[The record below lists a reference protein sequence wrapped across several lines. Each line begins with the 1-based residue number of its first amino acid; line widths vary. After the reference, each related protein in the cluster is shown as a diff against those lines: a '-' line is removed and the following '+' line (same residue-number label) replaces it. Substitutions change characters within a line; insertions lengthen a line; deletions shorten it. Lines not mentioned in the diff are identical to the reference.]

1 MQVISSI
8 DEIRKIRKS
17 MPEPVGFVPTM
28 GYLHPGH
35 LMLVKK
41 ARQEC
46 ASVVTS
52 IFVNPTQFGPQEDL
66 AKYPRDLERDFSS
79 LENEGV
85 DVVWTPDKNMMYPEG
100 YDTWVNVDSIS
111 RSLEGEIRPGHF
123 RGVTTVVTKLFHVV
137 QPDKAYFGQKDAQQA
152 WIIKKMVKDLNFNI
166 DIHIEPTIR
175 EADGLAM
182 SSRNV
187 YLNTKERSAAPQIY
201 KGMRK
206 ALRLFKSNEDNADR
220 LIQVVANHLAQTPL
234 FTVQYIQ
241 IVHPESF
248 EPVITAFEG
257 CLLLV
262 AAKLGNT
269 RLIDN
274 IILTKKYH

>member
-1 MQVISSI
+1 MQKISSI
-8 DEIRKIRKS
+8 DEIRSIRKA

-28 GYLHPGH
+28 GYLHEGH

-41 ARQEC
+41 AQQEC
-46 ASVVTS
+46 ASVFTS
-52 IFVNPTQFGPQEDL
+52 IFVNPTQFSPQEDL
-66 AKYPRDLERDFSS
+66 AKYPRDLERDFAA
-79 LENEGV
+79 LEHKGV
-85 DVVWTPDKNMMYPEG
+85 DVVWTPDNAMMYPQG
-100 YDTWVNVDSIS
+100 YDTWVNVESIS

-123 RGVTTVVTKLFHVV
+123 RGVATVVTKLFHVV

-152 WIIKKMVKDLNFNI
+152 WIIKKMVRDLNFNI
-166 DIHIEPTIR
+166 EIHIEPTVR

-187 YLNTKERSAAPQIY
+187 YLNSEERSVAPRIY
-201 KGMRK
+201 EGMQR
-206 ALRLFKSNEDNADR
+206 ALRSFNQDEVNADR
-220 LIQVVANHLAQTPL
+220 LIQIVANHIGETPL

-248 EPVITAFEG
+248 EPVRTAFDG

-274 IILTKKYH
+274 IILEKK

>member
-1 MQVISSI
+1 MQKISSI
-8 DEIRKIRKS
+8 DEIRSIRKS
-17 MPEPVGFVPTM
+17 LPEPVGFVPTM
-28 GYLHPGH
+28 GYLHAGH

-46 ASVVTS
+46 ASVFTS

-66 AKYPRDLERDFSS
+66 AKYPRDLERDFAA
-79 LENEGV
+79 LEHKGV
-85 DVVWTPDKNMMYPEG
+85 DVVWTPDNAMMYPEG
-100 YDTWVNVDSIS
+100 YDTWVNVESIS

-123 RGVTTVVTKLFHVV
+123 RGVATVVTKLFHVV

-166 DIHIEPTIR
+166 EIHIEPTVR

-187 YLNTKERSAAPQIY
+187 YLNSEERSVAPRIY
-201 KGMRK
+201 EGMQR
-206 ALRLFKSNEDNADR
+206 ALRSFNHDEVNADR
-220 LIQVVANHLAQTPL
+220 LIQIVANHLGETPF
-234 FTVQYIQ
+234 FTVQYIR

-248 EPVITAFEG
+248 EPVSTAFDG

-262 AAKLGNT
+262 AAKLGDT

-274 IILTKKYH
+274 IILTKK

>member
-1 MQVISSI
+1 MQKISSI
-8 DEIRKIRKS
+8 EEIRTIRKS
-17 MPEPVGFVPTM
+17 LPEPVGFVPTM
-28 GYLHPGH
+28 GYLHEGH

-46 ASVVTS
+46 ASVFAS

-66 AKYPRDLERDFSS
+66 SKYPRDLERDFRA

-85 DVVWTPDKNMMYPEG
+85 DVVWTPDNSMMYPAG
-100 YDTWVNVDSIS
+100 YDTWVNVESIS
-111 RSLEGEIRPGHF
+111 KTLEGEIRPGHF
-123 RGVTTVVTKLFHVV
+123 QGVATVVAKLFNVF

-152 WIIKKMVKDLNFNI
+152 WIIKKMVRDLNFNI
-166 DIHIEPTIR
+166 NVHIEPTVR

-187 YLNTKERSAAPQIY
+187 YLNAEERSAAPRIY
-201 KGMRK
+201 EGIQK
-206 ALRLFKSNEDNADR
+206 ALRAFSHDEVTAER
-220 LIQVVANHLAQTPL
+220 LIKIVVNHLKENHL
-234 FTVQYIQ
+234 FTVQYVK

-248 EPVITAFEG
+248 EPVSTAFDG
-257 CLLLV
+257 CVLLV
-262 AAKLGNT
+262 AVKLGST

-274 IILTKKYH
+274 IILIKK